1 MSAGRIEIG
10 ITFPGMQSLIAA
22 MRDVLNAPQRGKF
35 LALALRAAVKPVT
48 AALRRTTPL
57 GPTGNLRAA
66 IDSKIVTYM
75 SGQAVAIVGYRAA
88 GKGASSSAA
97 GGRVQ
102 KGKDR
107 AFHQWWLENGT
118 KDRVVMKKADTP
130 FTRHAHTRRHRSGT
144 VSEVAEHQV
153 ARQGGYI
160 ASSYNSL
167 GPFAITKGGDRSRV
181 NSPPGTFFRKSS
193 VPITIPAFPRGG
205 STGQPPL
212 RTAFE
217 STQAEVAEI
226 MSRELTIALE
236 QIWVRLE
243 ELSRR

>member
-118 KDRVVMKKADTP
+118 KDRELAA
-130 FTRHAHTRRHRSGT
+130 RHVLPKIVGT
-144 VSEVAEHQV
+144 DYHP
-153 ARQGGYI
+153 R
-160 ASSYNSL
+160 
-167 GPFAITKGGDRSRV
+167 
-181 NSPPGTFFRKSS
+181 
-193 VPITIPAFPRGG
+193 IP
-205 STGQPPL
+205 
-212 RTAFE
+212 
-217 STQAEVAEI
+217 
-226 MSRELTIALE
+226 
-236 QIWVRLE
+236 
-243 ELSRR
+243 SRRLNRSATAPNGV